1 MAATVGSIQV
11 LFTVNNAA
19 YERGVRSAASATQ
32 TAGAGMERS
41 VRSVDRATQQLSR
54 TMGTIRGREF
64 RVLALAALRAND
76 SVERLRG
83 SMVAL
88 SALFGGFGA
97 AFTLKGIMDYS
108 DAYKTIGNRLRTV
121 KSEAQDL
128 ASIEEK
134 IFSLAQRTR
143 ATYESTGVL
152 FARISGASRRLAIS
166 QEDVLR
172 VTETI
177 QKAFVVGGSTQIEAA
192 QSAIQLSQG
201 IASNRLQGDELRSVL
216 ENPALGQLLAEKISG
231 GDLGKLR
238 KMAADGELTAKVIIK
253 AFKEA
258 SGEIDRLFNNTE
270 ETIAQAFTKV
280 DNALLKYIGT
290 SGLVKTSTDGLITV
304 LNAMALNMDTVGNSV
319 FVLAGAFAGLMGS
332 RAVGGFA
339 GAMGAAISQT
349 RAYNKDLRETARNAV
364 TAAESELALS
374 MQRTDQAKQAYIQMQ
389 NSVVSARTRKKI
401 SHELLAAYQAEKAA
415 AVRLDTATTNVSDTV
430 RKTGIAATAGALAMR
445 GLGSA
450 MAFVGGP
457 VGVAFLALST
467 AMTVFAV
474 RAQAAQERADRYAS
488 SIKNAGDESFVA
500 AEKIRAAGEAMTKQF
515 GGASE
520 AFLTDKLMQAQAD
533 MASFTSQLT
542 QMSNVATGGGFDLV
556 RVQIAN
562 IGVAFKDGKISLQE
576 FLDKTDLLAREN
588 PDRAGFIG
596 TFQEIA
602 RQVEASRGAVDGFR
616 ASIRALKTESST
628 EGVTIAEK
636 STRDGMYIPR
646 MGSSRGKFNSAT
658 MSSRFDDGESGLV
671 KELNDQKKKILDA
684 EKRENKPDDAERRR
698 RQLLKE
704 ENQQLDKYIDGLQE
718 MRNVR
723 SEMVLDEFDGRVI
736 ETARGFGIAEENI
749 RNYIDAIRSGGD
761 IPAQFQAIGYEVEK
775 LMALEDQIAIVDGI
789 SSAFGDMFSSVVL
802 GSESA
807 SEALQGFLKQIA
819 NLILQVMVVEPL
831 VQGLRSA
838 MMGGMG
844 IGGGGSS
851 DPWVTLAGASL
862 RAITA
867 HKGWTVGSA
876 ATGSKMVHPS
886 VFAGAQRFH
895 SGLGNDEF
903 AAILQEGERVLT
915 KNQTSQAMG
924 IVNAVA
930 KNGGAG
936 GGTVFN
942 IDARGAQEG
951 VADQIARAM
960 REYDKQSYSRT
971 VANVQQAR
979 KRRAI

>member
-1 MAATVGSIQV
+1 VAATVGSIQV

-128 ASIEEK
+128 AAIEEK

-258 SGEIDRLFNNTE
+258 SAEIDRLFNNTE

-280 DNALLKYIGT
+280 DNALMRYIGT
-290 SGLVKTSTDGLITV
+290 SGLVKASTEGLIGV
-304 LNAMALNMDTVGNSV
+304 LNAAALNMDTIGNSV

-339 GAMGAAISQT
+339 GAMGSAISQS
-349 RAYNKDLRETARNAV
+349 RAYNKSLREGAKSAV
-364 TAAESELALS
+364 AAAESELALA
-374 MQRTDQAKQAYIQMQ
+374 MGRTNQAKASYVQMQ
-389 NSVVSARTRKKI
+389 NSVVSARTRKNI
-401 SHELLAAYQAEKAA
+401 SKELMAAYQAERAA
-415 AVRLDTATTNVSDTV
+415 SVGLGTAITNQVEAF
-430 RKTGIAATAGALAMR
+430 RKTGVAATAAGLAIR

-457 VGVAFLALST
+457 VGAAFLALSA
-467 AMTVFAV
+467 AMVVFSV

-488 SIKNAGDESFVA
+488 SIKSAGDESFIA
-500 AEKIRAAGEAMTKQF
+500 ADKIRAAGEAMTKQF

-520 AFLTDKLMQAQAD
+520 AFLTDKLQQAQAD
-533 MASFTSQLT
+533 MAAFTAQLT

-576 FLDKTDLLAREN
+576 FLDKTDVLAREN

-602 RQVEASRGAVDGFR
+602 RQVDASRGAVDGFR
-616 ASIRALKTESST
+616 ASIGALKAETS
-628 EGVTIAEK
+628 GVTVMEK
-636 STRDGMYIPR
+636 TPRSGIPR
-646 MGSSRGKFNSAT
+646 MGRTGSSYGSMADRFGGGEGGLTGLRESLIEQADAMRKTADTADRAAAKAAASAAK
-658 MSSRFDDGESGLV
+658 LN
-671 KELNDQKKKILDA
+671 KELTAAEIAAYEFEAAQDRIND
-684 EKRENKPDDAERRR
+684 R
-698 RQLLKE
+698 
-704 ENQQLDKYIDGLQE
+704 NQQLAEGFKSVAYTIAYGFREGKSAIE
-718 MRNVR
+718 MLTD
-723 SEMVLDEFDGRVI
+723 VLDDLAMRLLDVGLN
-736 ETARGFGIAEENI
+736 TLMSGIF
-749 RNYIDAIRSGGD
+749 
-761 IPAQFQAIGYEVEK
+761 P
-775 LMALEDQIAIVDGI
+775 
-789 SSAFGDMFSSVVL
+789 
-802 GSESA
+802 
-807 SEALQGFLKQIA
+807 
-819 NLILQVMVVEPL
+819 
-831 VQGLRSA
+831 
-838 MMGGMG
+838 
-844 IGGGGSS
+844 
-851 DPWVTLAGASL
+851 T
-862 RAITA
+862 
-867 HKGWTVGSA
+867 A
-876 ATGSKMVHPS
+876 ATGSSLSPLINAMISSGMGGLYHSGGMVGSATKFKPLT
-886 VFAGAQRFH
+886 GAQIANAPRFH

-936 GGTVFN
+936 GGTVIQ

-960 REYDKQSYSRT
+960 RDWDKQSYART